1 MATGDDAPEV
11 SSLLDRLHARI
22 EWAGGERDAAFN
34 KALLQA
40 RTRRLATPRGNV
52 ADGPKGIDVL
62 CCRIAAE
69 RYALPLSSLSEV
81 MPLGN
86 WTPVPG
92 QPQYLLGITNLRGDI
107 RPVLDLHSLLG
118 LDVPA
123 ADARTWVVF
132 IDDDGAEVGLR
143 VDALE
148 RIVAVDPA
156 TLTNPQ
162 ESGNGLPQR
171 FVTGIGAGSGSDALI
186 LLDPGQILSLDVLRD
201 ARPDTRRAS

>member
-1 MATGDDAPEV
+1 MTDAAT
-11 SSLLDRLHARI
+11 LRDRLHARVD
-22 EWAGGERDAAFN
+22 WAERDHATAFN

-40 RTRRLATPRGNV
+40 RTRRLAAPRGV
-52 ADGPKGIDVL
+52 VVDGPQGINAL
-62 CCRIAAE
+62 CCRIGTE
-69 RYALPLSSLSEV
+69 RYGLPLADLSEV

-92 QPQYLLGITNLRGDI
+92 QPQYLLGVTNLRGEI

-118 LDVPA
+118 LEPPA
-123 ADARTWVVF
+123 ADAPTWAAF

-171 FVTGIGAGSGSDALI
+171 FVTGIGAGIGSEVLI
-186 LLDPGQILSLDVLRD
+186 LLDTHQILALDVLRD
-201 ARPDTRRAS
+201 ARPDTRCAS

>member
-1 MATGDDAPEV
+1 MSEV
-11 SSLLDRLHARI
+11 STVRERLHARI
-22 EWAGGERDAAFN
+22 EWAGTEQASAFG

-40 RTRRLATPRGNV
+40 RTRRLAAPRGHA
-52 ADGPKGIDVL
+52 ADESGGIDAL
-62 CCRIAAE
+62 CCRIGAE
-69 RYALPLSSLSEV
+69 RYGVPLADLYEV

-92 QPQYLLGITNLRGDI
+92 QPQYLLGVTNLRGEI

-118 LDVPA
+118 LEPPA
-123 ADARTWVVF
+123 ADAPCWVAF
-132 IDDDGAEVGLR
+132 IDDEGAEVGLR

-148 RIVAVDPA
+148 RIVAIDPA

-171 FVTGIGAGSGSDALI
+171 FVTGIGAGIGPAALI
-186 LLDPGQILSLDVLRD
+186 LLDTSQILALDVLRD
-201 ARPDTRRAS
+201 ARPDTRCAS